1 MSISCEEHDMKIVE
15 IRGFELRSKLPCVQG
30 NSTGFVDHVST
41 FLVAIRS
48 DDGIVGWGET
58 WASPATASALIR
70 RHLAPPLLGR
80 DPRDHGVI
88 WPERVRQ
95 RGYDRRGNTMMA
107 ISAIDLAL
115 WDATARAHD
124 LPVWA
129 LLGGRLRDRVH
140 AYASGPYFRTGD
152 DPYAGFENEVEGY
165 LREGYKATKLRLG
178 TTPRAD
184 RAVCLAVRKAIGADA
199 LLMVD
204 LNQGFSV
211 RTALDIADS
220 VAEAGIHW
228 MEEPLPPDDLE
239 GYRRFAAHAPF
250 AVAAGEALAGSE
262 SFGDFIAARCI
273 DVVQPDLA
281 VCGGLT
287 EALRVAAMAY
297 AADLRVAPHVIGGFV
312 NFYASLHFAAI
323 LPTRPATPF
332 QRHPLFEYDQT
343 PNALRGL
350 VDVPRVRADGTVAI
364 PDGPGFGFEISTEA
378 LVPLVTESWTLTL

>member
-1 MSISCEEHDMKIVE
+1 MTIVE
-15 IRGFELRSKLPCVQG
+15 IRGFELRSQLPRVQG

-41 FLVAIRS
+41 FLVAVRS

-58 WASPATASALIR
+58 WASPTTASALIR
-70 RHLAPPLLGR
+70 RQLGPPLLGR
-80 DPRDHGVI
+80 DPREHGVI
-88 WPERVRQ
+88 WHELVRQ
-95 RGYDRRGNTMMA
+95 RGYDRRGHTLMA

-115 WDATARAHD
+115 WDATARAHGV
-124 LPVWA
+124 PVWA

-152 DPYAGFENEVEGY
+152 DPYADFEREAEGY
-165 LREGYKATKLRLG
+165 LRDGYKAIKLRLG

-184 RAVCLAVRKAIGADA
+184 RAVCLAVRKAIGPDA

-211 RTALDIADS
+211 RTALEIAES
-220 VAEAGIHW
+220 IAEAGIHW
-228 MEEPLPPDDLE
+228 MEEPLPPDDLK
-239 GYRRFAAHAPF
+239 GYRRFAARAPF

-262 SFGDFIAARCI
+262 SFGEFIAARCI

-312 NFYASLHFAAI
+312 NFHASLHFAAI

-332 QRHPLFEYDQT
+332 RCHPIFEYDQT
-343 PNALRGL
+343 PNALRDL
-350 VDVPRVRADGTVAI
+350 VDVPCVQVDGTVAI
-364 PDGPGFGFEISTEA
+364 PDGPGFGFEISAELLA
-378 LVPLVTESWTLTL
+378 PLVTDSWTLAL

>member
-88 WPERVRQ
+88 WHELVRQ

-184 RAVCLAVRKAIGADA
+184 RAVCLAVRKAIGAVA

-204 LNQGFSV
+204 LYQGFSV